1 MNSGL
6 SEYFIGLAR
15 EARAASRQISRSTS
29 AQKSEALRLVVE
41 EIDAGRSSIL
51 VANEKDLEAALQR
64 DKSQT
69 YIKSEVDVSQA
80 TDLKKRDK
88 LIEKQKQDKDKRE

>member
-15 EARAASRQISRSTS
+15 DARVASRRISRSTS

-51 VANEKDLEAALQR
+51 VANEKDMEAAK
-64 DKSQT
+64 D
-69 YIKSEVDVSQA
+69 A
-80 TDLKKRDK
+80 DLEGPRLD
-88 LIEKQKQDKDKRE
+88 